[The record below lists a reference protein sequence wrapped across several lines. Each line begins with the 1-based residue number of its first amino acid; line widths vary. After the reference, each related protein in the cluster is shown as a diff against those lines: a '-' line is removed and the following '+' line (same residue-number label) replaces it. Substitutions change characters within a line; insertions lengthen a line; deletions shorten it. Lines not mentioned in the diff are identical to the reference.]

1 MRFRSKILVLAL
13 ASAVSLAAVGL
24 EQARGRDGKSQ
35 VSVGAFA
42 VLLTRSHGSQPSL
55 DANRAVAS
63 LVKAGVPL
71 GDPQAPLTERK
82 LVEILDFYGIAA
94 KAVNP
99 AAAVNRGR
107 AEAAALL
114 IGSSDRGRSAPGVSV
129 VPSPS
134 TLDDCLAQSNHG
146 QCVNCCKALG
156 TTSAKR
162 CSDFCHQINKGSSPE
177 PIP

>member
-1 MRFRSKILVLAL
+1 MRFRSKVLVLAL
-13 ASAVSLAAVGL
+13 ASAVSLAALGS
-24 EQARGRDGKSQ
+24 EQARGGKSQ

-42 VLLTRSHGSQPSL
+42 VLLSRSNGSQPSL

-63 LVKAGVPL
+63 LVKVGVPL

-99 AAAVNRGR
+99 AGMVSRGR

-114 IGSSDRGRSAPGVSV
+114 IGASSRGRSAPGASV

-134 TLDDCLAQSNHG
+134 TLDDCLALSNHG
-146 QCVNCCKALG
+146 QCVNCCKAIG
-156 TTSAKR
+156 STSASR
-162 CSDFCHQINKGSSPE
+162 CADFCHQINKGSSPE